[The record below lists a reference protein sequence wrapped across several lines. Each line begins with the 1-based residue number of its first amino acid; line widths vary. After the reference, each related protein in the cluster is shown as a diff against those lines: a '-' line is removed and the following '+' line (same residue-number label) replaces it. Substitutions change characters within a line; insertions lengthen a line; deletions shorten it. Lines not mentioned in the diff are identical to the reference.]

1 MNKII
6 YNNRGFTLIEAVISL
21 GVLSIGILALFA
33 MQTLSIRGNA
43 NASRVT
49 TLATWGS
56 DEIEQRILTATD
68 TQIETFT
75 QDPLD
80 LPGNPD
86 YSIRKTRTEDSPV
99 ENITAIDVTITNK
112 LDGKQVTLRYLRGK
126 SGL

>member
-1 MNKII
+1 MHKITD
-6 YNNRGFTLIEAVISL
+6 NNRGFTLIEAVISL

-43 NASRVT
+43 NASRIT

-68 TQIETFT
+68 KQVKEFI

-80 LPGNPD
+80 MPGDAD
-86 YSIRKTRTEDSPV
+86 YSIRKTLTEDSPV
-99 ENITAIDVTITNK
+99 ENVTAIDVTITNK
-112 LDGKQVTLRYLRGK
+112 LDGKQVTLRYLRSR

>member
-6 YNNRGFTLIEAVISL
+6 CNNRGFTLIEAVISL

-43 NASRVT
+43 NASRIT

-68 TQIETFT
+68 KQIESFT

-80 LPGNPD
+80 LPGTTD

-112 LDGKQVTLRYLRGK
+112 LDGKQVTLRYLRSR